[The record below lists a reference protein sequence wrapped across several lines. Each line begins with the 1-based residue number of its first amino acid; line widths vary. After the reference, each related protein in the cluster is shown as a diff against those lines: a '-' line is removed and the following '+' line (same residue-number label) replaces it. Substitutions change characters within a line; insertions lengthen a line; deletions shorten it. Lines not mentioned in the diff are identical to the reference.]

1 MVLLWC
7 EGQGNCVD
15 SQGDSA
21 SLHVDGEG
29 GGVIGPGLERWR
41 SLYRM
46 MVGSDARLVGIVG
59 LGRVKLKDAG

>member
-1 MVLLWC
+1 MALLWC

-15 SQGDSA
+15 SQGGSA
-21 SLHVDGEG
+21 SLYVDGEG
-29 GGVIGPGLERWR
+29 GGVRGPGLERR
-41 SLYRM
+41 RLLHGM